1 MIRYAEMANMILPDT
16 AFKGVVKF
24 KNGVKKVMVF
34 KNSKMDK
41 RRKSNS
47 LANKNKHD
55 NKCLKTSF
63 EKILLKS

>member
-16 AFKGVVKF
+16 TFKGVVKF
-24 KNGVKKVMVF
+24 KNGMEKVMIF
-34 KNSKMDK
+34 KKMEMDK
-41 RRKSNS
+41 RRKSSS